1 MARRV
6 IAMFASLVL
15 TAAILSAQASVL
27 AAEIPNCC
35 ANGLCPMLHMASQGI
50 HCDMDMSRP
59 QTNLQPCPSPNLHYV
74 TALIFVR
81 VAPPALAANERAA
94 GKLSPVSTLS
104 VPAADLEVAAPP
116 PRTTLA

>member
-1 MARRV
+1 MARRI

-15 TAAILSAQASVL
+15 SAAVLSAQASVL
-27 AAEIPNCC
+27 AAEIPSCC
-35 ANGLCPMLHMASQGI
+35 VNGLCPMLHMAGHEI

-59 QTNLQPCPSPNLHYV
+59 QTNLQPCPAPNLHYV

-94 GKLSPVSTLS
+94 EKLSPVASL
-104 VPAADLEVAAPP
+104 AAPVSDLDVAAPP
-116 PRTTLA
+116 PRPLAS